1 MDSKV
6 IVSNRSV
13 LITKYGSKG
22 LLKINKALDKL
33 KAADKKR
40 GLNTQVIFLDDKVA
54 LKKMKGVAVTSAAN
68 PKENKLAI
76 DAIFKM
82 LSPSYLMILGA
93 SDVVPQQNLD
103 NTMFKPGA
111 DDDPIAWSDL
121 PYACNA
127 TYSRNPRKFI
137 APARVVGRLPDL
149 PAATDPAYLIGL
161 LATAA
166 NYQSRSL
173 DEYESYF
180 GLSTF
185 SWKKSTQLSLS
196 NIFGNNAKLRVSPT
210 DGPSHPAGLLASRM
224 HFINC
229 HGGQASPEFQG
240 QKGKSYP
247 IALTTKAISG
257 KIKEGTVAAVECCYG
272 AELYEAITLGVDLP
286 ICQTYLAQG
295 AYGYLGSTTIAY
307 GPADINGSADLI
319 CQYFLLHIMGGASL
333 GRAALMARQQYVAEV
348 GQMDPVDLKTLAQ
361 FYLLGDP
368 SIHPVLKAEPEKSAS
383 VLAKNADQFARAERR
398 TKMQDVAAFL
408 EKTKPVVAKASA
420 SKLSADAKKSLQNL
434 ARLAGLNSTQEFD
447 SFAVKIP
454 AGAKGLGVKVA
465 AAPSKY
471 HVALGVPEVGKN
483 DKVNRAVAVVAKE
496 LNGRIV
502 GYRIYEQR

>member
-13 LITKYGSKG
+13 LVAKYGSKG

-185 SWKKSTQLSLS
+185 SWKKST
-196 NIFGNNAKLRVSPT
+196 P
-210 DGPSHPAGLLASRM
+210 
-224 HFINC
+224 
-229 HGGQASPEFQG
+229 
-240 QKGKSYP
+240 
-247 IALTTKAISG
+247 
-257 KIKEGTVAAVECCYG
+257 
-272 AELYEAITLGVDLP
+272 
-286 ICQTYLAQG
+286 
-295 AYGYLGSTTIAY
+295 
-307 GPADINGSADLI
+307 
-319 CQYFLLHIMGGASL
+319 
-333 GRAALMARQQYVAEV
+333 
-348 GQMDPVDLKTLAQ
+348 
-361 FYLLGDP
+361 
-368 SIHPVLKAEPEKSAS
+368 
-383 VLAKNADQFARAERR
+383 
-398 TKMQDVAAFL
+398 
-408 EKTKPVVAKASA
+408 
-420 SKLSADAKKSLQNL
+420 
-434 ARLAGLNSTQEFD
+434 
-447 SFAVKIP
+447 
-454 AGAKGLGVKVA
+454 
-465 AAPSKY
+465 
-471 HVALGVPEVGKN
+471 
-483 DKVNRAVAVVAKE
+483 
-496 LNGRIV
+496 
-502 GYRIYEQR
+502 

>member
-13 LITKYGSKG
+13 LLAKYGSKG
-22 LLKINKALDKL
+22 FTKINKALDKL

-40 GLNTQVIFLDDKVA
+40 GLNTQVIFLDDKAA
-54 LKKMKGVAVTSAAN
+54 LKKVKGVAVTSAAN

-76 DAIFKM
+76 DAIFKK

-93 SDVVPQQNLD
+93 SDVVPHQNLD
-103 NTMFKPGA
+103 NTMYEPGA
-111 DDDPIAWSDL
+111 DDDLIAWSDL
-121 PYACNA
+121 PYACAA
-127 TYSRNPRKFI
+127 TYSRDARKFI

-149 PAATDPAYLIGL
+149 PAATDPSYLVGL
-161 LATAA
+161 LATAM
-166 NYQSRSL
+166 NYQSRAL
-173 DEYESYF
+173 DDYEGYF

-185 SWKKSTQLSLS
+185 SWKKSTQLSLT
-196 NIFGNNAKLRVSPT
+196 NVFGNIAKLRVSPV

-240 QKGKSYP
+240 QKGKAYP
-247 IALTTKAISG
+247 IALTTKTISG
-257 KIKEGTVAAVECCYG
+257 KITEGTVAAVECCYG
-272 AELYEAITLGVDLP
+272 AELYEAVTLGVDLP

-307 GPADINGSADLI
+307 GPANINGSADLI
-319 CQYFLLHIMGGASL
+319 CQYFLLHVMGGASL

-368 SIHPVLKAEPEKSAS
+368 SIHPVLKPEQEKSTH
-383 VLAKNADQFARAERR
+383 VLAKNADQFSRAERR

-420 SKLSADAKKSLQNL
+420 SKLTAETKKSLENL
-434 ARLAGLNSTQEFD
+434 ARLAGLKPALGFQSY
-447 SFAVKIP
+447 AVKTP
-454 AGAKGLGVKVA
+454 A
-465 AAPSKY
+465 AAKSLGIKAAAIPSKY
-471 HVALGVPEVGKN
+471 HVALGVPATAKS
-483 DKVNRAVAVVAKE
+483 DKVNRAVAVVVKE
-496 LNGRIV
+496 LDGRIV